1 VVCLLAEGLPRLIW
15 PNVCH
20 SGCGTLGVCFYARD
34 PNFIPPSLPAAPSRP
49 TSTDSPGP
57 RALHE
62 EISVVLVDF
71 SVLQVYA
78 AADPVVCDKPG
89 RLGLEASPEFY
100 RSVSRSLCGVHT
112 IVYALQSFPDR
123 PRLLWTAGNPH
134 TELDVSCMEV
144 MGECSISYS

>member
-1 VVCLLAEGLPRLIW
+1 M
-15 PNVCH
+15 
-20 SGCGTLGVCFYARD
+20 
-34 PNFIPPSLPAAPSRP
+34 
-49 TSTDSPGP
+49 
-57 RALHE
+57 
-62 EISVVLVDF
+62 
-71 SVLQVYA
+71 LQVYA

-112 IVYALQSFPDR
+112 IVYALQSFPDK

-144 MGECSISYS
+144 MGGKVRFRTREISHKRNNFHWVSKADTLGGMAAYAWIRLKS

>member
-1 VVCLLAEGLPRLIW
+1 M
-15 PNVCH
+15 
-20 SGCGTLGVCFYARD
+20 
-34 PNFIPPSLPAAPSRP
+34 
-49 TSTDSPGP
+49 
-57 RALHE
+57 
-62 EISVVLVDF
+62 
-71 SVLQVYA
+71 LQVYA

-112 IVYALQSFPDR
+112 IVYALQSFPDK

-144 MGECSISYS
+144 MGGRCDFELVKLVINATIFIGSAKQIP